1 MELAV
6 YNIDGNKTEKTVK
19 LNDEVFGIKPNEHAI
34 YLDVKQIL
42 ANRRQGTHKVK
53 GRSEVKG
60 STRKLRRQKGTGMA
74 RVGDIKSPIFRG
86 GGIVFGPKPRDY
98 GFKLNK
104 KVKKLARKSA
114 LSQKAISKNMI
125 VVEDFS
131 IEAPKTKEY
140 VEILKKLK
148 LEGKKSLMVLGEEGN
163 KNIFLSARN
172 LPNSRVIVAANLNTY
187 DLINSQQVVIAESAI
202 KEIENVLSK

>member
-6 YNIDGNKTEKTVK
+6 YNIDGNKTEKSVK
-19 LNDEVFGIKPNEHAI
+19 LNDEIFGIAPNEHAI
-34 YLDVKQIL
+34 YLDIKHIL

-86 GGIVFGPKPRDY
+86 GGVVFGPKPRDY
-98 GFKLNK
+98 SFKLNK

-114 LSQKAISKNMI
+114 LSDKAKNNNMI

-131 IEAPKTKEY
+131 LETPKTKGY
-140 VEILKKLK
+140 LEILKKFELH
-148 LEGKKSLMVLGEEGN
+148 GKKSLLILAESN
-163 KNIFLSARN
+163 QNIILSARN
-172 LPNSRVIVAANLNTY
+172 IPNTRVTLASNLNTY
-187 DLINSQQVVIAESAI
+187 DLINSQQIVIAEGAI
-202 KEIENVLSK
+202 KEIENILLK